1 MLLGQ
6 DECIFKQFCLTK
18 KSWTDPNGTRALLPK
33 DEGQGVMISAITSR
47 ELGFGMELSPNQLAL
62 VNQRRKRVGNKH
74 YLDKDAAIAKNGT
87 TTKPLLTSSPFIR
100 YLEYG
105 SNNDGY
111 WSYECMVLQLEDC
124 VDCLKELHP
133 NFDFIFLFDHSNGHD
148 RMKPDGLNYR
158 RVSKNFG
165 GKQPKMRSSVLTDK
179 NCFGKFHNASYPLQ
193 LGDEQQMF
201 FSDTDEGPFYLSSAE
216 KQRRK
221 YDKNTGKLRKRYI
234 LKENLI
240 KMLKDMNII
249 NPTGMLKP
257 LQDQCTA
264 LNLPITCTKEII
276 EEGWVGKPKGS
287 LQILYE
293 RGWIDPANWKQYT
306 EKGKVDTM
314 GNLLEDTSL
323 VLLLQKQPDF
333 LSEITLLQYF
343 AEQMGVTVDRT
354 PKCHPELAGEG
365 IEYLW
370 AFAKLYYRYK
380 PLSRKRTKQKFR
392 LLVNESL
399 SINNLN
405 VTRARK
411 CSKRAREYMLAYKS
425 IEEIQHDLKEQN
437 QTNNNKCNDSTVT
450 TKRTAGDSLLQMN
463 HKLIEKSIK
472 TYKTHRNTRD
482 FDIKFVASLELNDQ
496 EVAFV
501 KAVVSKMKTSE

>member
-1 MLLGQ
+1 
-6 DECIFKQFCLTK
+6 
-18 KSWTDPNGTRALLPK
+18 
-33 DEGQGVMISAITSR
+33 
-47 ELGFGMELSPNQLAL
+47 
-62 VNQRRKRVGNKH
+62 
-74 YLDKDAAIAKNGT
+74 
-87 TTKPLLTSSPFIR
+87 
-100 YLEYG
+100 
-105 SNNDGY
+105 
-111 WSYECMVLQLEDC
+111 MVLQLEDC
-124 VDCLKELHP
+124 VDCLKELYP
-133 NFDFIFLFDHSNGHD
+133 NFDFILLFDHSNGHD
-148 RMKPDGLNYR
+148 RMKPDGLNDR

-193 LGDEQQMF
+193 LGDEQQMV
-201 FSDTDEGPFYLSSAE
+201 FSDTDEGPFYLSSAV

-221 YDKNTGKLRKRYI
+221 YDKNTGKLQKRYI

-240 KMLKDMNII
+240 KMLKDMDII

-257 LQDQCTA
+257 LQDQCTT
-264 LNLPITCTKEII
+264 LNLPITCIEEII
-276 EEGWVGKPKGS
+276 EEGWVGKPKGC
-287 LQILYE
+287 LQILYQQ
-293 RGWIDPANWKQYT
+293 GWIDPANWKQYI

-365 IEYLW
+365 IKYLW

-380 PLSRKRTKQKFR
+380 PLSRKRSKQKFW
-392 LLVNESL
+392 LLVKESL

-405 VTRARK
+405 VMRAQK

-425 IEEIQHDLKEQN
+425 IEEIQQQDFNKQK
-437 QTNNNKCNDSTVT
+437 QTNK
-450 TKRTAGDSLLQMN
+450 QQQ
-463 HKLIEKSIK
+463 
-472 TYKTHRNTRD
+472 TR
-482 FDIKFVASLELNDQ
+482 
-496 EVAFV
+496 
-501 KAVVSKMKTSE
+501 